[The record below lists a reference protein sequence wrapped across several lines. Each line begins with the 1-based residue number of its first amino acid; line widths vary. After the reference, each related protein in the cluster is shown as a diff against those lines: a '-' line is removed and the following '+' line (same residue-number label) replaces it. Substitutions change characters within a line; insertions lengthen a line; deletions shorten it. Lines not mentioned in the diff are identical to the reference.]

1 MRKVK
6 KVKILVTNDDG
17 INAEGIRN
25 LVDALKGKAEIYISA
40 PDGQRS
46 AASHSISLHHP
57 ITAKEVAYDGA
68 VRAFSVNGTPADC
81 VKVGL
86 RILLTDGIDIDM
98 VFSGINHGA
107 NMGMDTHYSGT
118 VSAAMEAAICGVL
131 GVAVSIDTRKKVP
144 DYFDA
149 ANYVAEKAF
158 DKISEQ
164 KEKLGAA
171 VLSINIPDI
180 PLKDLKGMKQTELGI
195 RDYSGWFEPPV
206 RNEQGDWEFKYNGL
220 PEKDMSVGKNYDT
233 LAVES
238 GYASITPLSVNFTHR
253 ELLNDIID
261 WEIL

>member
-118 VSAAMEAAICGVL
+118 VSAAMEAE
-131 GVAVSIDTRKKVP
+131 
-144 DYFDA
+144 
-149 ANYVAEKAF
+149 N
-158 DKISEQ
+158 
-164 KEKLGAA
+164 
-171 VLSINIPDI
+171 
-180 PLKDLKGMKQTELGI
+180 
-195 RDYSGWFEPPV
+195 
-206 RNEQGDWEFKYNGL
+206 
-220 PEKDMSVGKNYDT
+220 
-233 LAVES
+233 
-238 GYASITPLSVNFTHR
+238 
-253 ELLNDIID
+253 
-261 WEIL
+261 